1 MIMKKILLLT
11 IASIMLACSK
21 DEVQSAKATQD
32 CDCDRVV
39 EVNTFNVVG
48 TPQNPITNF
57 YSIITTVNDCTQI
70 QRQKSSNTTIQ
81 SQIPKVG
88 DCK

>member
-1 MIMKKILLLT
+1 MKKILLLT
-11 IASIMLACSK
+11 ALSFILACSK

-32 CDCDRVV
+32 CNCDRIV

-48 TPQNPITNF
+48 TTSTPTISY
-57 YSIITTVNDCTQI
+57 YSIITTINDCTQI